1 VTASTEILI
10 GNPEAQQV
18 LIRPLFRSQ
27 PDLFDFKDGNWID
40 CELQVAAGGFRGSF
54 RADLRSE
61 EFQSFLE
68 EMEALKRAVEGTAT
82 LSTLEGQIALALT
95 ADGVGPVRV
104 TGEAIDAK
112 EDGNR
117 LQFSF
122 EIDQTEVPAICQSLS
137 NLLAAFPAMG
147 VSDAEQA

>member
-1 VTASTEILI
+1 VTATTEILI
-10 GNPEAQQV
+10 GNPDAQQV

-40 CELQVAAGGFRGSF
+40 CELQLTAGGFRGSF

-68 EMEALKRAVEGTAT
+68 ELEALNQAVEGTAT
-82 LSTLEGQIALALT
+82 LSTSDGQIALVLT
-95 ADGVGPVRV
+95 ADGVGSVRV
-104 TGEAIDAK
+104 SGEAIDAK

-122 EIDQTEVPAICQSLS
+122 EIEQTEVPAICQSLG
-137 NLLAAFPAMG
+137 NLLAAFPVMG
-147 VSDAEQA
+147 VPDAEQA